1 MGAMHAEARVVTLH
15 YAIGATTGEALVSTF
30 GGNPATLAVGGG
42 ELAPALERCLEQVAT
57 GTRRVFVLA
66 AGEAFG
72 ERRESLVQSF
82 PRTEFPEGMALE
94 PGTVIEF
101 SGPEGARHPGIVR
114 EIDDRAVRVDFNHPL
129 AGCAVRFEVEVI
141 AVT

>member
-1 MGAMHAEARVVTLH
+1 MHPEARVLTLH
-15 YAIGATTGEALVSTF
+15 YAIGATAGDPLISTF
-30 GGNPATLAVGGG
+30 GGRPATLALGSG
-42 ELAPALERCLEQVAT
+42 ELAPALERCLEQVAP

-72 ERRESLVQSF
+72 ERRDDLVQSF
-82 PRTEFPEGMALE
+82 ARSDFPETMAPE

-101 SGPEGARHPGIVR
+101 SGPDGGKHPGIVR
-114 EIDDRAVRVDFNHPL
+114 EIDDRDVRVDFNHPL
-129 AGCAVRFEVEVI
+129 AGCAVRFEVEVL